1 MKKKALVLIIVFMMF
16 AVIGFSQPPPPDAEP
31 IPIDG
36 GLFTLLIAGIF
47 FGGREVYKHEKDKS
61 K

>member
-1 MKKKALVLIIVFMMF
+1 MGKKVFILVVVLLMF
-16 AVIGFSQPPPPDAEP
+16 SVIGFSQPPPPDAEP

-47 FGGREVYKHEKDKS
+47 FGGREVYKHEKNK
-61 K
+61 